1 MKSRKEM
8 SDEEILDKHK
18 FTEKA
23 SEFMDYLTS
32 TVSESKENLDI
43 IRNCSDYCNLQGKRC
58 NYYFR
63 RKIKTIKRKNKELQK
78 MLNQ

>member
-23 SEFMDYLTS
+23 SEFIDYLTS
-32 TVSESKENLDI
+32 NVSESKENLLP
-43 IRNCSDYCNLQGKRC
+43 IRICSDYCNLQGRRC
-58 NYYFR
+58 NYHFR
-63 RKIKTIKRKNKELQK
+63 RKIKRIKIKNKELQK
-78 MLNQ
+78 RLNQ